1 MIGMK
6 MSLVEWMKNIGEKLI
21 GSSLKKELPEFEQDE
36 VRRYKIIFAG
46 SVQGVGF
53 RYEMWLMAEKLG
65 LSGFVE
71 NLPNGNVQAEIQG
84 MKNKIL
90 YLIDYLKSIER
101 IRIDKIEI
109 DELELKEEKGF
120 TAIY

>member
-1 MIGMK
+1 MGIPLE
-6 MSLVEWMKNIGEKLI
+6 SLEF
-21 GSSLKKELPEFEQDE
+21 PEFEQDE
-36 VRRYKIIFAG
+36 VRRYKIIFSG

-53 RYEMWLMAEKLG
+53 RYEMWLIAEKLG

-71 NLPNGNVQAEIQG
+71 NLPNGNVQVEIQG

-109 DELELKEEKGF
+109 YELELKEEKGF

>member
-1 MIGMK
+1 
-6 MSLVEWMKNIGEKLI
+6 
-21 GSSLKKELPEFEQDE
+21 
-36 VRRYKIIFAG
+36 
-46 SVQGVGF
+46 
-53 RYEMWLMAEKLG
+53 
-65 LSGFVE
+65 
-71 NLPNGNVQAEIQG
+71 